1 MARPRKDGAPKAKK
15 KKKKKS
21 KKGAFIRGL
30 VTLLPAVLTIWILI
44 TVLQFVNTYLTSP
57 INQGIYGFL
66 EGNGFGWNVL
76 SLMDVEPFDEAYFD
90 PELLPKD
97 LQREL
102 DGYGD
107 WDDPEY
113 QAALTNHR
121 EENLLFLRDFELL
134 AIDRDALHDDVDVPP
149 GLGIAISVL
158 IVLILGYLAGGF
170 LGRGMIRS
178 WDRTLSSIPVVR
190 SIYPYTKQLVEFFL
204 SDSEL
209 EFDTVVAAPYPTD
222 SVYAI
227 GFVTG
232 PGLRSIDKALG
243 GRRVSV
249 FIPTSPMP
257 MTGFTVFIDE
267 ARLVPLDITVDEAL
281 RVTIS
286 AGVLVPPSETIEELS
301 SAIGELKEPKSPA

>member
-121 EENLLFLRDFELL
+121 EENLLFWRDFELL

-204 SDSEL
+204 SDREP
-209 EFDTVVAAPYPTD
+209 EFDPDTRLPLTEYDQATSRWRELSQSTMSIPVECVPCFASSACVKLFVLPDSPTD
-222 SVYAI
+222 A
-227 GFVTG
+227 G
-232 PGLRSIDKALG
+232 
-243 GRRVSV
+243 
-249 FIPTSPMP
+249 TS
-257 MTGFTVFIDE
+257 
-267 ARLVPLDITVDEAL
+267 LLL
-281 RVTIS
+281 
-286 AGVLVPPSETIEELS
+286 
-301 SAIGELKEPKSPA
+301 